1 MTNKLSCYKFSIQW
15 ITIIVHRIVSLTCL
29 KLVRSNI
36 ELSNVPWVVEII
48 TILTTIL
55 TMSALNAENDDFG
68 DHWWSKHLG
77 SSELSASFFV
87 TCNTL
92 LASLQYVFWCFGL
105 KIQNAKYLLLFVF
118 VFDVLDWTFEMQ
130 NIYCSFTSWWV
141 EPLESLVSDFFR
153 VHEGFFFVA
162 RMKNIC
168 SRMTIL
174 ETAMICLL
182 QFRKPQCGWWGV
194 NVYEKGRMF
203 RRWLL
208 HPVPSPSD
216 CFRRKLLL
224 GLFLL

>member
-1 MTNKLSCYKFSIQW
+1 MTTKLSCYDLSIKW
-15 ITIIVHRIVSLTCL
+15 IMIIVPLIVYLTCL

-92 LASLQYVFWCFGL
+92 LASLQYVFWCLGL

-118 VFDVLDWTFEMQ
+118 VFDVLDWKFKML
-130 NIYCSFTSWWV
+130 NIYCYLVTTPCWSACGQNLKDGIC
-141 EPLESLVSDFFR
+141 PLNFF
-153 VHEGFFFVA
+153 
-162 RMKNIC
+162 
-168 SRMTIL
+168 
-174 ETAMICLL
+174 
-182 QFRKPQCGWWGV
+182 
-194 NVYEKGRMF
+194 
-203 RRWLL
+203 
-208 HPVPSPSD
+208 
-216 CFRRKLLL
+216 
-224 GLFLL
+224 

>member
-1 MTNKLSCYKFSIQW
+1 MHASDRLNAKSPSIWFYPTKIFLKLTAPCNDTFKRQTKLMTNKLSCYEFSIKW
-15 ITIIVHRIVSLTCL
+15 ITIIVPLIVSLTCL

-92 LASLQYVFWCFGL
+92 LASLQYVFWCLGL

-118 VFDVLDWTFEMQ
+118 VFDVLDWTFKKL
-130 NIYCSFTSWWV
+130 NIYCY
-141 EPLESLVSDFFR
+141 LYLY
-153 VHEGFFFVA
+153 
-162 RMKNIC
+162 
-168 SRMTIL
+168 L
-174 ETAMICLL
+174 
-182 QFRKPQCGWWGV
+182 
-194 NVYEKGRMF
+194 MF
-203 RRWLL
+203 WIENLK
-208 HPVPSPSD
+208 
-216 CFRRKLLL
+216 C
-224 GLFLL
+224 